1 MLLELLYNTF
11 IEWVKKSDRAG
22 IKTNVKN
29 CSEKNSKAKRTIK
42 KSIWNIEKTKKEK
55 N

>member
-29 CSEKNSKAKRTIK
+29 CSEKNNETKRTIK
-42 KSIWNIEKTKKEK
+42 KSI
-55 N
+55 